1 VNVGSAVISAALG
14 RCSTLAT
21 PPLWIVPALRATAAM
36 AMRLTVPEPSAA
48 PPGAALPGRDRGQ
61 DNQIWVG
68 QMAPVIIPKAGP
80 PAGVVGLFQ
89 FSTVGWAP
97 IDQTVRSVQM

>member
-1 VNVGSAVISAALG
+1 
-14 RCSTLAT
+14 
-21 PPLWIVPALRATAAM
+21 M
-36 AMRLTVPEPSAA
+36 AE
-48 PPGAALPGRDRGQ
+48 PGRYCVGPDWTQIGDRAQ
-61 DNQIWVG
+61 DIQIWVG
-68 QMAPVIIPKAGP
+68 QMAPVIIPNAGP